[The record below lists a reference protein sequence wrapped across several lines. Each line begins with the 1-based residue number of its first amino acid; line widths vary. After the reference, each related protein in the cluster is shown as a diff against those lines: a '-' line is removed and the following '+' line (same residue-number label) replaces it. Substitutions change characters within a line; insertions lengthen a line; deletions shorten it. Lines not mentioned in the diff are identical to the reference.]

1 MKGIDTMKQGV
12 LCRHCQP
19 YADTNNIYCQL
30 KKETVPGYK
39 CDKHH
44 CKDHEFSKTAM
55 VVVGVGRCDECPCVK
70 QTRTPRAGYAFDYYC
85 NAVQTPSGPMR
96 ITTYVEYDSE
106 IPPVPDWCPFK
117 IKEEDFD
124 EDLDG

>member
-1 MKGIDTMKQGV
+1 MKRGV
-12 LCRHCQP
+12 LCKHCVS
-19 YADTNNIYCQL
+19 YEGSNKIYCKL
-30 KKETVPGYK
+30 KKCDIEGYK
-39 CDKHH
+39 CDKGH
-44 CKDHEFSKTAM
+44 CSDHSFEPAAM

-96 ITTYVEYDSE
+96 ITTYVEYDFE
-106 IPPVPDWCPFK
+106 IPPIPDWCPFK

>member
-12 LCRHCQP
+12 LCKHCQP

-44 CKDHEFSKTAM
+44 CEHHDFPKTAM

-70 QTRTPRAGYAFDYYC
+70 QTRTPSAGYAFDYYC

-124 EDLDG
+124 ETMDG